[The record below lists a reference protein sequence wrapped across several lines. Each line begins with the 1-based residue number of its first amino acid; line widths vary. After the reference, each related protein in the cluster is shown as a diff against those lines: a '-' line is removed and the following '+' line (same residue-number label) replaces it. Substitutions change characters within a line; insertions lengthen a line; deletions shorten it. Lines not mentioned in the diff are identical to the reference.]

1 MWRWAALKI
10 YENEEQK
17 EDRALGT
24 EELETG
30 MVNYNERQRQQ
41 RRAFKVEDRLIWIAF
56 VLIPLHVSSVRER
69 GSCKKVKRREKKQL
83 FSFIPS
89 GISIMVGCHKKLV
102 HVKKSKA
109 PEGATIM

>member
-41 RRAFKVEDRLIWIAF
+41 RRAFRLKTA
-56 VLIPLHVSSVRER
+56 
-69 GSCKKVKRREKKQL
+69 
-83 FSFIPS
+83 SF
-89 GISIMVGCHKKLV
+89 
-102 HVKKSKA
+102 
-109 PEGATIM
+109 E